1 MRLAR
6 FYSLGYCLQEK
17 RVIPD
22 GWLRSIV
29 PHMKKKLRKA
39 IEKAKP
45 PRKETLPE
53 RLPSLHVNSTLAKHK
68 KTKQLLVVYE

>member
-6 FYSLGYCLQEK
+6 FYSLRYCLQEK

-45 PRKETLPE
+45 PRKATLP
-53 RLPSLHVNSTLAKHK
+53 PC
-68 KTKQLLVVYE
+68 KQYLSQTQEN

>member
-1 MRLAR
+1 MIL
-6 FYSLGYCLQEK
+6 
-17 RVIPD
+17 D
-22 GWLRSIV
+22 GWLRSII

-45 PRKETLPE
+45 PRKETLQE